1 MPPRYSRH
9 YYDLAMRAKANVKE
23 GALNNFDLL
32 ENVVEFKKKF
42 YPRGWAEYNNVKP
55 GALKLL
61 PSNYRF
67 VGLKKDYAFMS
78 HMIFDKYL
86 EFDEILEILRELEKR
101 ING

>member
-9 YYDLAMRAKANVKE
+9 YYDLAMMAKANVKE
-23 GALNNFDLL
+23 
-32 ENVVEFKKKF
+32 
-42 YPRGWAEYNNVKP
+42 